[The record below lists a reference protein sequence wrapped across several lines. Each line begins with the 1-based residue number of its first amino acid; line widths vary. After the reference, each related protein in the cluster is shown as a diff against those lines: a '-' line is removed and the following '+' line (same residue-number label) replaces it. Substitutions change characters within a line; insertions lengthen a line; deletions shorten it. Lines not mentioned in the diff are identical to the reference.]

1 MVYAIIKLCCIFN
14 RSAIQEKL
22 TSAKNKQYQLQT
34 ELNIKNYQIEKA
46 NEKVQE
52 TLDEL
57 NRLKRDHS
65 EEKEVS

>member
-1 MVYAIIKLCCIFN
+1 MILLYVFVFN

-52 TLDEL
+52 TVEEL
-57 NRLKRDHS
+57 NRAKRDHS
-65 EEKEVS
+65 EEKEVSS

>member
-1 MVYAIIKLCCIFN
+1 MVYAIIKLRCIFN